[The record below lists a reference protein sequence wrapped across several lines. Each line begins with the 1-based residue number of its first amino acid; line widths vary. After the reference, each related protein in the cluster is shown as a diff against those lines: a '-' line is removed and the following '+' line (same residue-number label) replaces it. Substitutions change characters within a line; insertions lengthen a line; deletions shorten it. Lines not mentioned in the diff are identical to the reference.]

1 VIAYEILSVA
11 MRGVM
16 TNKLR
21 SGLTMLGIMVGVGS
35 VIVLIAFSEGQ
46 KAQLLERFSQWGAGR
61 MGVWLQKW
69 GEGLKA
75 PQNEHFDMGDIQALR
90 DEVPLVTNVVPVT
103 QREATVR
110 YGNISLPAHSV
121 VASEPAFFNIEAS
134 VFTEG
139 GPFTDEHNMLLERV
153 CVLASNTKYQL
164 FFESDALD
172 EYVTV
177 GGKRFRVVGVV
188 EEKGGDRWNRSDDR
202 VVIPYN
208 SAITWLPDFSGVDEI
223 ALQAVDPETSTVA
236 QDRVREV
243 LHLRHPRVPL
253 PIDEDPEK
261 ARENDPIAVWN
272 AAEWQQRRTQT
283 AESMQKFLVIMG
295 ALSLFIGGV
304 GVMNIMLVT
313 VQERT
318 REIGLRKAVGATGP
332 SILGQFLAESVVMCT
347 LGGTFGTLGAIVA
360 CKYLAKLPEEAQIPD
375 PVVTPVA
382 IGIAVAVT
390 VSVGLFFGV
399 YPATRAAALEPIAA
413 LRHE

>member
-1 VIAYEILSVA
+1 MFSYEVLSVA
-11 MRGVM
+11 MRGILV
-16 TNKLR
+16 NKLR

-46 KAQLLERFSQWGAGR
+46 KAELLERFSQWGAGR

-75 PQNEHFDMGDIQALR
+75 PQNEEFSMEDIHALR
-90 DEVPLVTNVVPVT
+90 EVPLVKNVVPVT
-103 QREATVR
+103 HRELGVR
-110 YGNISLPAHSV
+110 YGNISLPGHAV
-121 VASEPAFFNIEAS
+121 IATEPSFFEIESA

-139 GPFTDEHNMLLERV
+139 GPFTDEHNMLLDRV
-153 CVLASNTKYQL
+153 CVLASNSKYQL
-164 FFESDALD
+164 FFESPAVDQ
-172 EYVTV
+172 YVTV
-177 GGKRFRVVGVV
+177 GGKLFRVVGVM
-188 EEKGGDRWNRSDDR
+188 EEKGGDRWNRADDR

-208 SAITWLPDFSGVDEI
+208 TAITWLTEYSGVDEI
-223 ALQAVDPETSTVA
+223 SLQVVDPEASTVA

-243 LHLRHPRVPL
+243 LHTLHPRVPM

-318 REIGLRKAVGATGP
+318 REIGLRKAIGATGS
-332 SILGQFLAESVVMCT
+332 SILAQFLTESVVMCT

-399 YPATRAAALEPIAA
+399 YPASRAAALEPIAA